1 MEKASRIVFLFLVFF
16 TFLGSLFFTA
26 CETASP
32 GKEFVSDQPVSDQI
46 DGEEEKK
53 PEKTD
58 PKEPLEETEKTE
70 EEEVPKEAEDTEETE
85 DTEEDFVVTDEVF
98 AQTFSDVEAL
108 ITELNKTIR
117 NQNYEKWL
125 TFLTEEYKDYY
136 SGPEVL
142 RELSNKPTMQKYD
155 IRLTTLKDYFT
166 YVVVPSRSN
175 ARLDDLVFEDNN
187 HVKAIM
193 IIDERRVI
201 LYQLV
206 KIDGEWKIGV

>member
-1 MEKASRIVFLFLVFF
+1 MFLVFF
-16 TFLGSLFFTA
+16 AFLGSLFFTA

-32 GKEFVSDQPVSDQI
+32 EKVPVSDQPVSDQI

-53 PEKTD
+53 PEKT
-58 PKEPLEETEKTE
+58 E
-70 EEEVPKEAEDTEETE
+70 EEEEIPKEAEDTEETE

-108 ITELNKTIR
+108 ISELNKTIR

-142 RELSNKPTMQKYD
+142 RELSKKPTMQKYD

-193 IIDERRVI
+193 IIDEQRVI